1 MGVVRSMI
9 PPTCKICPVNSHSI
23 RISVLALAIALLAGA
38 AVAGLSQL
46 TAVSVFDPRPSVPPR
61 ATPTPDPTPTAEPT
75 PSASPVA
82 TATAVPQG
90 GDIWRYTI
98 AEGDSL
104 SGIAIRFGTTT
115 EQLLAMNPE
124 YADNQDLVEAGQQM
138 IMPCTPIAAA
148 EDRC

>member
-1 MGVVRSMI
+1 M
-9 PPTCKICPVNSHSI
+9 SI
-23 RISVLALAIALLAGA
+23 LALVIAVLAGA

-46 TAVSVFDPRPSVPPR
+46 TAVSVLDPRPSVP
-61 ATPTPDPTPTAEPT
+61 AAETPTPAPTPTVT
-75 PSASPVA
+75 PSLSDSPIP
-82 TATAVPQG
+82 TATAQPQEG
-90 GDIWRYTI
+90 EVWLYTI

-124 YADNQDLVEAGQQM
+124 YAANQDLVEAGLQM